1 MEQKWTEKL
10 SKLIIYAVAAGAGCA
25 LCWYFRNVIIYI
37 LLAGV
42 LSLIGRPLMR
52 MLGKIRIRKK
62 TMPSWLCAVLAIVLI
77 LLVFFGIVTL
87 VFPVVSNVI
96 RDISAVNVENT
107 VKSISVPLQDINR
120 FLVEKYPA
128 LGSDFRIEKFILQQ
142 TQKLFDISMVSSV
155 LSGVTSFLTSFGIGL
170 FSVVFITFFFFKDEG
185 LFSKIVISLTPTRH
199 EDEITSSIN
208 DVSHLLTRYF
218 LGLLT
223 EVAGVTVLNFLGLLL
238 IARMG
243 FNASIGIAFL
253 TGLLNTIPYVGP
265 LTGGVLGT
273 ILALVMKYAGASALG
288 LDVSLGVFIIIL
300 VAIFFVTQMV
310 DNFFFQP
317 VIYSSSI
324 KAHPL
329 EIFIVLLMAGHLGGA
344 VGMLVAIPC
353 YTAVRVFAGRFLRN
367 VKFIRMLIPDPTEES
382 RKDGEGTHAP
392 EEDIAAT
399 EKNSAQ

>member
-10 SKLIIYAVAAGAGCA
+10 SKLIIYAIVAGVGLA

-52 MLGKIRIRKK
+52 ILGKIRIRKK
-62 TMPSWLCAVLAIVLI
+62 VMPSWLCAIMAIMLI
-77 LLVFFGIVTL
+77 LFVFLGVVTL
-87 VFPVVSNVI
+87 VIPVVSNVI
-96 RDISAVNVENT
+96 RDISSVNVEST

-120 FLVEKYPA
+120 FLVEKYPS
-128 LGSDFRIEKFILQQ
+128 LGTDFRIEKFILQQ

-170 FSVVFITFFFFKDEG
+170 FSVVFIAFFFFKDDS
-185 LFSKIVISLTPTRH
+185 LFSRIVMALTPSRH
-199 EDEITSSIN
+199 EEEITRSLD
-208 DVSHLLTRYF
+208 DVSNLLTRYF

-223 EVAGVTVLNFLGLLL
+223 EIAGVTTLNFLGLLL

-243 FNASIGIAFL
+243 FTASFGIAFM

-273 ILALVMKYAGASALG
+273 ILALVMKYAGAASIG
-288 LDVSLGVFIIIL
+288 LDVSLGVFIAIL
-300 VAIFFVTQMV
+300 VAIFCVTQIV
-310 DNFFFQP
+310 DNFLFQP
-317 VIYSSSI
+317 IIYSSSI

-344 VGMLVAIPC
+344 LGMIVAIPC
-353 YTAVRVFAGRFLRN
+353 YTVVRVFAGRFLRN
-367 VKFIRMLIPDPTEES
+367 IKFIRMLIPD
-382 RKDGEGTHAP
+382 
-392 EEDIAAT
+392 
-399 EKNSAQ
+399 SAGDKENF

>member
-10 SKLIIYAVAAGAGCA
+10 SKLIIYAIVAGVGLA

-52 MLGKIRIRKK
+52 ILGKIRIRKK
-62 TMPSWLCAVLAIVLI
+62 VMPSWLCAIMAIMLI
-77 LLVFFGIVTL
+77 LFVFLGVVTL
-87 VFPVVSNVI
+87 VIPVVSNVI
-96 RDISAVNVENT
+96 RDISSVNVEST

-120 FLVEKYPA
+120 FLVEKYPS
-128 LGSDFRIEKFILQQ
+128 LGTDFRIEKFILQQ

-170 FSVVFITFFFFKDEG
+170 FSVVFIAFFFFKDDS
-185 LFSKIVISLTPTRH
+185 LFSRIVMALTPSRH
-199 EDEITSSIN
+199 EEEITRSLD
-208 DVSHLLTRYF
+208 DVSNLLTRYF

-223 EVAGVTVLNFLGLLL
+223 EIAGVATLNFLGLLL

-243 FNASIGIAFL
+243 FTASFGIAFM

-273 ILALVMKYAGASALG
+273 ILALVMKYAGAASIG
-288 LDVSLGVFIIIL
+288 LDVSLGVFIAIL
-300 VAIFFVTQMV
+300 VAIFCVTQIV
-310 DNFFFQP
+310 DNFLFQP
-317 VIYSSSI
+317 IIYSSSI

-344 VGMLVAIPC
+344 LDMIVAIPC
-353 YTAVRVFAGRFLRN
+353 YTVVRVFAGRFLRN
-367 VKFIRMLIPDPTEES
+367 IKFIRMLIPD
-382 RKDGEGTHAP
+382 
-392 EEDIAAT
+392 
-399 EKNSAQ
+399 SAGDKENF